1 MSSDMMKG
9 LEGVLLKADDI
20 LVVRETFEEAEKDH
34 DAKLKGFM
42 EYCGEKNYKLHKDE
56 PRFKKRKFK
65 YHGQILYRRDQI
77 GPLEDMVESDCSI
90 QDVFLCTTSQN
101 Q

>member
-56 PRFKKRKFK
+56 PRFKKRKSSTMDKFSTE
-65 YHGQILYRRDQI
+65 GIR
-77 GPLEDMVESDCSI
+77 SDP
-90 QDVFLCTTSQN
+90 
-101 Q
+101 